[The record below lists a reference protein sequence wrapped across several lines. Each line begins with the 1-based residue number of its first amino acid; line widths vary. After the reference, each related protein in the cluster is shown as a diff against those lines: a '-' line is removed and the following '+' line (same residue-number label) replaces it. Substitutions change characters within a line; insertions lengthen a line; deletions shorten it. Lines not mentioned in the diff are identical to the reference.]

1 MEEPWTILELAGLAA
16 DALTEPTGPTGPLAD
31 AGMPS
36 AETGSS
42 AVAGRSA
49 ETGSSAG
56 AGRSGETRAS
66 AGARLGAEAGSPGE
80 TAAPAGGG
88 APSGRVRANGRV
100 RDVPNERLIRWY
112 VTVGLVDPP
121 LSRRGRVARYGRR
134 HLLQLVA
141 VKRRQAEGRSLAEIQ
156 AELAGATDETLA
168 AVARLM
174 DTSPAPQAPPA
185 APDRFWARQPREPGP
200 ALPDEERPGQTGPV
214 AAARPGRARAVAA
227 VPLRRTG
234 PAAAERRGAPA
245 SAGARGG
252 GTDRGTAGPTAGLV
266 YGIRLAPG
274 VTVLLEGADR
284 EPGPDDLTEI
294 ANAAEPLLRELASRG
309 FRAFGPGHPADVAGR
324 SPGAGQPAEERKH
337 DH

>member
-1 MEEPWTILELAGLAA
+1 MEEPWTILELAELAA
-16 DALTEPTGPTGPLAD
+16 DALAATQPTGPLAD

-42 AVAGRSA
+42 AVAGRCA
-49 ETGSSAG
+49 VTGPSAG
-56 AGRSGETRAS
+56 ARLGAEAGPPAETAGS
-66 AGARLGAEAGSPGE
+66 AGARLGAEAGSLAE
-80 TAAPAGGG
+80 TATSAGVR

-100 RDVPNERLIRWY
+100 RDVPNERLVRWY

-156 AELAGATDETLA
+156 AELAGATDQTLA
-168 AVARLM
+168 AVARLT
-174 DTSPAPQAPPA
+174 DASPAPQAPLA

-200 ALPDEERPGQTGPV
+200 AVLDEERPGQTGP
-214 AAARPGRARAVAA
+214 
-227 VPLRRTG
+227 
-234 PAAAERRGAPA
+234 
-245 SAGARGG
+245 
-252 GTDRGTAGPTAGLV
+252 AGLV

-309 FRAFGPGHPADVAGR
+309 FRAFGPGHPADVVGR
-324 SPGAGQPAEERKH
+324 SPGAGQPAEESKH